1 MNRTKQQ
8 LVVTPPPHST
18 ESLLGYVLRV
28 SVKNGYDTPWHVMKY
43 AGLSQ
48 GKMDTAGFPAEK
60 LAAIIGRNAAEL
72 EPISYCGIGQG
83 GKREFRIL
91 GHSLGQSLQND
102 PLRLARPSF
111 CPNCAQ
117 EDGFLKAFWD
127 LSFVVACPKH
137 RCTLISECPE
147 CGEALKWFRPGILE
161 CKCGASLTNA
171 PIQDVSQELV
181 DLMAIIHA
189 KVYGKPLS
197 AINNSC
203 GFPIH
208 ELESVPLRSMLVA
221 LPALGRFNL
230 SIQGIAEDCN
240 PMGIANSVAE
250 ILRDWPVGYHEFL
263 RRLGL
268 HNNGKSKVSAIG
280 LRKRFEKFYN
290 SMFKHKRRIEGME
303 FLREEFVRFGLEEWG
318 ESVVDTKLL
327 RGQPRYKRF
336 ISKSELANQLG
347 VRPITLRR
355 WAEQGF
361 LPMNRIS
368 AGSKK
373 RYIVDSLVITVQKGS
388 DGKTLGI
395 REAAA
400 YVGLPVSVLYALR
413 DSGHYKVRHLARF
426 RKAFHEKDLREF
438 TDLVLSQGN
447 VITEIPLGSISLG
460 EVMLLKFRNNTGKGD
475 FMREVLSHRIEVIGR
490 TGASLAGLLFRRESV
505 EQFLRDK
512 RAESENSTWS
522 LKEVAK
528 YLHCDPI
535 TLPTLIQEGLIEM
548 VEASTG
554 NRVTEK
560 SVKGFDAKFIS
571 LAKLAKSNGTS
582 SRRLK
587 TICTNQHIPLEVFNR
602 GYGKVGQ
609 PFVEREYCDSLSHI
623 MCS

>member
-1 MNRTKQQ
+1 MNRTKQP
-8 LVVTPPPHST
+8 LVVTPPPHHI

-28 SVKNGYDTPWHVMKY
+28 STNNGYDTPWYLMKY

-48 GKMDTAGFPAEK
+48 DQIVTAGFPAEK
-60 LAAIIGRNAAEL
+60 FAAILGRNAAEL
-72 EPISYCGIGQG
+72 EQISYCGISQD
-83 GKREFRIL
+83 GKPEFRIL
-91 GHSLGQSLQND
+91 GHSLGQSLQYN
-102 PLRLARPSF
+102 PLRLAKPSF
-111 CPNCAQ
+111 CLQCAQ

-137 RCTLISECPE
+137 CCALVSKCPE
-147 CGEALKWFRPGILE
+147 CGEALRWFRPGILK

-171 PIQDVSQELV
+171 PLHEVSQELV
-181 DLMAIIHA
+181 VLMAIIHE
-189 KVYGKPLS
+189 KVCGNPLS
-197 AINNSC
+197 AIDNPC
-203 GFPIH
+203 RFPIH
-208 ELESVPLRSMLVA
+208 ELESVSLRSMLVA

-230 SIQGIAEDCN
+230 SIRGMVKDFN
-240 PMGIANSVAE
+240 PMSIANSAIEV
-250 ILRDWPVGYHEFL
+250 LRDWPVGYHEFL
-263 RRLGL
+263 RRVGI
-268 HNNGKSKVSAIG
+268 HNSSESAVSAIG
-280 LRKRFEKFYN
+280 LRKRFEKFYS
-290 SMFKHKRRIEGME
+290 SMFKHKRRIEGMD
-303 FLREEFVRFGLEEWG
+303 FLRDEFIRFGLEEWG

-361 LPMNRIS
+361 MPMNRIS

-373 RYIVDSLVITVQKGS
+373 RYIVDSLAITVQKGS

-400 YVGLPVSVLYALR
+400 YVGLPVSVLNALR

-460 EVMLLKFRNNTGKGD
+460 EVMLLKFRNNTGKAD

-490 TGASLAGLLFRRESV
+490 IGASLVGLLFCRESV

-522 LKEVAK
+522 LREAAK

-548 VEASTG
+548 VESSAG

-560 SVKGFDAKFIS
+560 SVKNFDAKFIS

-582 SRRLK
+582 SCRLK

-609 PFVEREYCDSLSHI
+609 PFVEREYCDSISHI
-623 MCS
+623 MCD

>member
-1 MNRTKQQ
+1 MDKTIQP
-8 LVVTPPPHST
+8 LVLTPSHHPT
-18 ESLLGYVLRV
+18 ESLLGYALRI
-28 SVKNGYDTPWHVMKY
+28 SEKNGYDSPWHIMNY

-60 LAAIIGRNAAEL
+60 FAAILGRDTAEL
-72 EPISYCGIGQG
+72 EQISYCGISQD
-83 GKREFRIL
+83 GKPEFRIL
-91 GHSLGQSLQND
+91 SHSLGQSLQYD
-102 PLRLARPSF
+102 PLRLAKPSF
-111 CPNCAQ
+111 CPQCAQ

-137 RCTLISECPE
+137 RCTLVSKCPE
-147 CGEALKWFRPGILE
+147 CGEALGWFRPGILK

-171 PIQDVSQELV
+171 PLHEVSQDIV
-181 DLMAIIHA
+181 ILMAIIHA
-189 KVYGKPLS
+189 KVYGNPLS
-197 AINNSC
+197 AIENPC
-203 GFPIH
+203 RFPIH
-208 ELESVPLRSMLVA
+208 ELESVSLRSMLVA

-230 SIQGIAEDCN
+230 SIQGIAEDYC

-250 ILRDWPVGYHEFL
+250 IFHDWPVGYHEFL
-263 RRLGL
+263 RRVGI
-268 HNNGKSKVSAIG
+268 HNSSKSAVSAIG

-290 SMFKHKRRIEGME
+290 SMFKHKRRIVGMD
-303 FLREEFVRFGLEEWG
+303 FLRDEFVRFGLEEWG

-361 LPMNRIS
+361 MPMNRIS

-373 RYIVDSLVITVQKGS
+373 RYIVDSLAITVQKGS

-400 YVGLPVSVLYALR
+400 YVGLPVSVLNALR

-447 VITEIPLGSISLG
+447 VITEIPLGSISFG
-460 EVMLLKFRNNTGKGD
+460 DVMMLKFRNNTGKAD

-490 TGASLAGLLFRRESV
+490 IGASLAGLLFRRESV

-522 LKEVAK
+522 LREAAQ

-548 VEASTG
+548 VEASIG

-560 SVKGFDAKFIS
+560 SVKGFDAQFIS

-587 TICTNQHIPLEVFNR
+587 AICTNQHIPLEVFNR

-623 MCS
+623 ICG

>member
-60 LAAIIGRNAAEL
+60 FAAILGRNAAEL
-72 EPISYCGIGQG
+72 EQISYCGISQD
-83 GKREFRIL
+83 GKPEFRIL
-91 GHSLGQSLQND
+91 GHSLGQSLQYD
-102 PLRLARPSF
+102 PLRLAKPSF
-111 CPNCAQ
+111 CPHCAQ
-117 EDGFLKAFWD
+117 EEGFLEAFWD

-137 RCTLISECPE
+137 RCTLVSECPE
-147 CGEALKWFRPGILE
+147 CGKALRWFRPGILE
-161 CKCGASLTNA
+161 CKCGANLTNA
-171 PIQDVSQELV
+171 TTREVSQELV
-181 DLMAIIHA
+181 DLMAIIRA
-189 KVYGKPLS
+189 KVYGEPLS
-197 AINNSC
+197 AIDNSC
-203 GFPIH
+203 NFPIH
-208 ELESVPLRSMLVA
+208 ELESVSLRSVLVA

-230 SIQGIAEDCN
+230 SKQGITKDIY
-240 PMGIANSVAE
+240 PMIIANSVVE
-250 ILRDWPVGYHEFL
+250 LLRYWPAGYHKFL

-268 HNNGKSKVSAIG
+268 RNSDESTVPTIG
-280 LRKRFEKFYN
+280 LRKRFDKFY
-290 SMFKHKRRIEGME
+290 SAMFKHKRRIEGME
-303 FLREEFVRFGLEEWG
+303 FLRDEFVRFGLEEWG

-327 RGQPRYKRF
+327 RGQPKYKRF

-368 AGSKK
+368 AGTKK
-373 RYIVDSLVITVQKGS
+373 RYIVDSLAITVQKGS

-400 YVGLPVSVLYALR
+400 YVGLPVSVLNALR
-413 DSGHYKVRHLARF
+413 DSGHYEVRHLARI

-460 EVMLLKFRNNTGKGD
+460 EVMLLKFRNNTGKAD
-475 FMREVLSHRIEVIGR
+475 FMREVLSYRIEVIGR